1 MNFKFTAK
9 TTQPTVSVDAAA
21 TWQNYI
27 VEDLNDEVAVAISG
41 GRRRTQTY
49 ISWENQ
55 PALSWEET
63 LQIYYSTPG
72 AFIG

>member
-1 MNFKFTAK
+1 MNFKSNFK
-9 TTQPTVSVDAAA
+9 TTQLTMQADAAVN
-21 TWQNYI
+21 WQNCI
-27 VEDLNDEVAVAISG
+27 VENLSDDAQAAVSG
-41 GRRRTQTY
+41 GRKLNY

-63 LQIYYSTPG
+63 LRIYYANPG